1 MSDTYC
7 PFPWM
12 HFSANTDSSMR
23 ICCNTANGGFIKKNN
38 SQEKWY
44 LKDVTN
50 VLEYFNSDQYNQIR
64 LEMINGRR
72 PEICERCFHFEDQ
85 GGTSV
90 RRTMINYYPFEVI
103 VPGNTDIKTGKLLN
117 SNVIS
122 LDFSWGNKCN
132 LKCKMCGPSSSD
144 QLIDEWQQLGII
156 KNIDWH
162 KGIQLKWKYSDHKQ
176 LLESLAPNLEDILV
190 TGGEPLVNN
199 EYYEFLEFL
208 VEKGYSKNITLK
220 FHSNLAVLPK
230 KFVEIWKHFYK
241 VRPNLSIDG
250 TGSTY
255 EYIRYPSKWNVV
267 AQNIDDLLDL
277 AKGMDLVIDIHTVFS
292 TFNAHGVTDLIK
304 YLTKYAND
312 TKYISPFPYFIWVQD
327 PPHANVQS
335 LPVEVKIQ
343 IQQDCLAAINKYEE
357 YFMDPWSVEK
367 IELLKA
373 NVKLMSEKNLD
384 PQKFYKFTEAQ
395 DSVRPLKGSD
405 VIPWYTKYK
414 V

>member
-1 MSDTYC
+1 MSNTYC

-64 LEMINGRR
+64 LDMINGRR

-90 RRTMINYYPFEVI
+90 RQTMIKDYPYETI
-103 VPGNTDIKTGKLLN
+103 VQNTDLTSGKLKEA
-117 SNVIS
+117 NVVSI
-122 LDFSWGNKCN
+122 DFSWGNKCN

-144 QLIDEWQQLGII
+144 QLIDEWKELGFI
-156 KNIDWH
+156 KNVSWH
-162 KGIQLKWKYSDHKQ
+162 ENINLQWNYKDHKS
-176 LLESLAPNLEDILV
+176 LLEQMAPNIRDILV

-199 EYYEFLEFL
+199 EYFQFLEFL
-208 VEKGYSKNITLK
+208 VEKDYSKNITLK
-220 FHSNLAVLPK
+220 FHSNLAVLPR
-230 KFVEIWKHFYK
+230 KFMDIWPKFK
-241 VRPNLSIDG
+241 RVRPNLSIDG
-250 TGSTY
+250 IGSTY

-277 AKGMDLVIDIHTVFS
+277 AKRMDLIIDIHTVFS
-292 TFNAHGVTDLIK
+292 TFNAHGVPDLIK
-304 YLTKYAND
+304 YFTKYAND

-335 LPVEVKIQ
+335 MPVEVKDQ
-343 IQQDCLAAINKYEE
+343 IQKDCLDAINKYEE

-373 NVKLMSEKNLD
+373 NVKLMKEQNLD
-384 PQKFYKFTEAQ
+384 PKIFYKFTEAQ
-395 DSVRPLKGSD
+395 DSLRPLKGPE

-414 V
+414 D

>member
-1 MSDTYC
+1 MSQTYC
-7 PFPWM
+7 PFPWI

-23 ICCNTANGGFIKKNN
+23 VCCNTHNGGHIHKNN
-38 SQEKWY
+38 SKERWY

-50 VLEYFNSDQYNQIR
+50 LLDYYNSDELTQIR
-64 LEMINGRR
+64 LDMINGLR
-72 PEICERCFHFEDQ
+72 PEKCQRCFHIEDQ
-85 GGTSV
+85 GGNSV
-90 RRTMINYYPFEVI
+90 RQTMKKYYPFDII
-103 VPGNTDIKTGKLLN
+103 VPEYTDMQTGRLFNT
-117 SNVIS
+117 NVIS

-144 QLIDEWQQLGII
+144 QLIDEWEKMGII

-162 KGIQLKWKYSDHKQ
+162 RNIQLKWKYSDHRE

-199 EYYEFLEFL
+199 EYFEFLEFL
-208 VEKGYSKNITLK
+208 VDKGYSKNITLK

-230 KFVEIWKHFYK
+230 KFMEIWPHFNK

-250 TGSTY
+250 TDLTY

-267 AQNIDDLLDL
+267 SENIDELLDL
-277 AKGMDLVIDIHTVFS
+277 AKTMDLIIDVHTVFS
-292 TFNAHGVTDLIK
+292 IFNAHGVPDLIK
-304 YLTKYAND
+304 YFTKYAND

-335 LPVEVKIQ
+335 MPLKVKDQ
-343 IQQDCLAAINKYEE
+343 IEQACLDAIHKYEE

-367 IELLKA
+367 MELLKA
-373 NVKLMSEKNLD
+373 NLRLMKEQQLD
-384 PQKFYKFTEAQ
+384 TSKFYEFTELQ
-395 DSVRPLKGSD
+395 DKFRPLKGPD
-405 VIPWYTKYK
+405 VIPWYTQYK